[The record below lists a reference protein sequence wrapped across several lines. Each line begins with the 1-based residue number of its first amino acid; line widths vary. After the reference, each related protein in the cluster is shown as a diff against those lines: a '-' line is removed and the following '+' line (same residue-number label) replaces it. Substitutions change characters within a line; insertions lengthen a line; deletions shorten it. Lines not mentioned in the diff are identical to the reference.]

1 MIEEFIR
8 NAYKDRYGEEI
19 TEGKDKVIFSLA
31 VSFFVGGTQGGDIH
45 CASPPKYDGC
55 QTLLAIQQ

>member
-1 MIEEFIR
+1 MIEDFIR

-31 VSFFVGGTQGGDIH
+31 VPFFAIGGMVGGISGGYI
-45 CASPPKYDGC
+45 ANTFGRYFYMLKLP
-55 QTLLAIQQ
+55 